1 MQFMMHA
8 VFVVGFKVTFLDSAV
23 GGAAVGGG
31 GMKHF
36 VWQFATCA
44 LQDIMQL
51 VVVDVSG
58 V

>member
-1 MQFMMHA
+1 M
-8 VFVVGFKVTFLDSAV
+8 DAV
-23 GGAAVGGG
+23 GGAAVGGR

-36 VWQFATCA
+36 VWQFTACE